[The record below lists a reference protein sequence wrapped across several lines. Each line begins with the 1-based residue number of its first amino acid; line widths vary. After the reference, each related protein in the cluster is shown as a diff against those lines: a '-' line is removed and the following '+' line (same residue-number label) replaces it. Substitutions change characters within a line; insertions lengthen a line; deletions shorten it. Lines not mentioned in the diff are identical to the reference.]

1 MKTKTNNSVAYS
13 VNQDIL
19 SNETKVIKYMPKGE
33 LVKHVN
39 NIAQAVGNSAGLTGK
54 ESKLDLIHI
63 YQELACQLADKQKEE
78 TSPAPKSENTA
89 RTHRGTAAER
99 LARYSAELTEKS
111 AIANPDTPIRRRIA
125 SLKRKIARAQKALA
139 AANPA
144 DVTPIMA

>member
-19 SNETKVIKYMPKGE
+19 TNEPKVIKYMPKGE

-39 NIAQAVGNSAGLTGK
+39 AIAQAVGNSAGLTGK

-63 YQELACQLADKQKEE
+63 YQELACQLADKKED
-78 TSPAPKSENTA
+78 APKSENTV

-99 LARYSAELTEKS
+99 LARYSAELTEKN

-125 SLKRKIARAQKALA
+125 SLRRKIARAQKALA
-139 AANPA
+139 AANPT

>member
-19 SNETKVIKYMPKGE
+19 TNEPKVIKYMPKGV

-39 NIAQAVGNSAGLTGK
+39 AIAQAVGNSAGLTGK

-63 YQELACQLADKQKEE
+63 YQELACQLADKKKEA
-78 TSPAPKSENTA
+78 SAPKSENKA

-99 LARYSAELTEKS
+99 LARYSAELTEKN

>member
-19 SNETKVIKYMPKGE
+19 TNEPKVIKYMPKGK
-33 LVKHVN
+33 LVEHVN
-39 NIAQAVGNSAGLTGK
+39 AIAQAVGNSAGLTGK

-63 YQELACQLADKQKEE
+63 YQELACQLADRKKEA
-78 TSPAPKSENTA
+78 SPAPKSENKP

-99 LARYSAELTEKS
+99 LARYSAELTEKN

>member
-19 SNETKVIKYMPKGE
+19 TNEPKVIKYMPKGE

-39 NIAQAVGNSAGLTGK
+39 AIAQAVGNSAGLTGK
-54 ESKLDLIHI
+54 ESKHDLILI
-63 YQELACQLADKQKEE
+63 YQELACQLADKQKDA
-78 TSPAPKSENTA
+78 SAPKSESKA

-99 LARYSAELTEKS
+99 LARYSAELTDKN

-139 AANPA
+139 AANPT

>member
-19 SNETKVIKYMPKGE
+19 TNEPKVIKYMPKGE

-63 YQELACQLADKQKEE
+63 YQELACQLADKQKA
-78 TSPAPKSENTA
+78 APKSENTV
-89 RTHRGTAAER
+89 RTHRGTASER
-99 LARYSAELTEKS
+99 LAKYSAELTEKS